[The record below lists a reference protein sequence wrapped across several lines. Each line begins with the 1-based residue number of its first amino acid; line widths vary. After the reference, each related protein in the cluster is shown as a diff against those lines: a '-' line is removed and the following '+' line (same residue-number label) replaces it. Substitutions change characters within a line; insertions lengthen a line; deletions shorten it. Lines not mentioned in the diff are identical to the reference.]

1 MPRYDRG
8 MDDTDRQDRGPV
20 LLVAEDLGAGGPGPP
35 LFRGLSLALG
45 PGLCL
50 VRGGDGRGKTTLLRL
65 LAGLQPPAAGR
76 VHVPAGTPW
85 LADASDASDD
95 DRRARDWLAARRAA
109 LAPWDDRR
117 ERTLVEAFALGE
129 HLDKELFRLSTGT
142 RRKLALVA
150 AFAGGAPVT
159 LLDMPFAA
167 LDAPSREALGALL
180 AEAASHPSR
189 AWVVADFERPEAMAG
204 LRLSAEIDLGD

>member
-1 MPRYDRG
+1 MRG
-8 MDDTDRQDRGPV
+8 AGSASSASAMMLISPSSPGRS
-20 LLVAEDLGAGGPGPP
+20 LGAA
-35 LFRGLSLALG
+35 RLALG
-45 PGLCL
+45 GAFARVPEAATPL
-50 VRGGDGRGKTTLLRL
+50 GRRD
-65 LAGLQPPAAGR
+65 APWFWQ
-76 VHVPAGTPW
+76 AGTAW
-85 LADASDASDD
+85 LADATAPSDD
-95 DRRARDWLAARRAA
+95 ERRARDWLTVRRAM

-117 ERTLVEAFALGE
+117 ERRLVEAFALGE

-159 LLDMPFAA
+159 LLDTPFAA

-180 AEAASHPSR
+180 AEVAAHPSR

-204 LRLSAEIDLGD
+204 LQLSAEIDLGD

>member
-1 MPRYDRG
+1 MDGSDRHH
-8 MDDTDRQDRGPV
+8 RGPV
-20 LLVAEDLGAGGPGPP
+20 LLVAEDLGTGGPGQP
-35 LFRGLSLALG
+35 LFPGLALG
-45 PGLCL
+45 HGLCL
-50 VRGGDGRGKTTLLRL
+50 VRGGEGRGKTTLLRL
-65 LAGLQPPAAGR
+65 LAGLQPPATG
-76 VHVPAGTPW
+76 HVRAQAGTAW
-85 LADASDASDD
+85 LADATDPGDD
-95 DRRARDWLAARRAA
+95 ERRARDWLTVRRAM
-109 LAPWDDRR
+109 LAPWDARR
-117 ERTLVEAFALGE
+117 ERRLVEAFALGE

-180 AEAASHPSR
+180 AEAAAHPSR

-204 LRLSAEIDLGD
+204 LQLSAEIDLGD